1 MNTGPKINAIIL
13 TCLWIPA
20 VMAAR
25 SLCAYGNSFYMNW
38 VSNRVVTDIRDQ
50 LFSKM
55 VRHSMDFFNKMRSGF
70 LMSRITNDTRGMQMA
85 VSTVSSDLFKQ
96 PIAIITGVAVLLY
109 MDWKFTLVTL
119 VLFPACLFPIIFYGR
134 KARKAV
140 QFEQE
145 DMGQMVV
152 TMQETFAG
160 IRVIKSFAREKHQE
174 DQFRHSN
181 KLQFE
186 NMMRM
191 IMSMEAVGPL
201 VELIAAAGIGLAL
214 VYIYAANL
222 SAARFIALNA
232 GIILLYEPIKVLSRM
247 HVVMQR
253 SIQATVEVF
262 AILDSE
268 PSVKDSPDAKVLT
281 QSRGLIE
288 FDDATFRYAGGV
300 TNAVSNLNLRIEPG
314 KSYALVGASGAGKST
329 ILSLIL
335 RFYDPTS
342 GVVRLDGH
350 DLRTLTQKSLREQIG
365 LVTQETFLFHD
376 TIFKNIQFGRLDAT
390 PEEVYAA
397 AQTAHAHD
405 FIIAQP
411 QGYETTIGDK
421 GCLLSGGQQQRL
433 AIARALLKNAPI
445 LLLDEA
451 TSALDSESE
460 KQIQLALETLSAG
473 RTVIA
478 IAHRL
483 STILS
488 ADQIVVMDHGLIKD
502 VGSHRE
508 LLEKS
513 VYYRR
518 LYDMQFNRSRRNA
531 SAGRDAVS
539 GRGDRV
545 ASRSCVAM
553 SIVIVDRSLS
563 SRSDVAPWLTHL
575 RYAELQRAPAKSS
588 EMFLI
593 ADLPAPARIVSRPE
607 HSGNL
612 THDRQPPIRRLIWE
626 DPDRLEPKHP
636 HQRDMQASLFV
647 IEPFAHDR
655 FMQNVKWLECRGD
668 RPGSNFLLRLE
679 FGEIADF
686 NFALPRFGNLRV
698 FRPHLLDLLVEERGE
713 KKELRLPKSEP
724 FASLRDPAFAQ
735 QNRLLPAP

>member
-1 MNTGPKINAIIL
+1 MSEPQAAEAKPSFWQTLRTGWVPYKRLFAYVKPYKFRFILGLSCGLGFGLISGCLPLVLAQVMGAVFHGGGPSTPQQFAQDPSLLNAGPKINAIIL

-55 VRHSMDFFNKMRSGF
+55 VGHSMDFFNKMRSGF

-96 PIAIITGVAVLLY
+96 PITIISGVAVLLY

-268 PSVKDSPDAKVLT
+268 PSVEDAPDAIVLP
-281 QSRGLIE
+281 QSRGFIE

-300 TNAVSNLNLRIEPG
+300 TNAVSNLKLRIEPG

-342 GVVRLDGH
+342 GIVRLDGH
-350 DLRTLTQKSLREQIG
+350 DLRTVTQQSLREQIG

-390 PEEVYAA
+390 REEVYAA

-460 KQIQLALETLSAG
+460 KQIQLALETLAAG

-488 ADQIVVMDHGLIKD
+488 ADQIVVMDEGVIKD
-502 VGSHRE
+502 VGTHRE
-508 LLEKS
+508 LLEQS
-513 VYYRR
+513 AYYRR
-518 LYDMQFNRSRRNA
+518 LYDMQFNRDGEG
-531 SAGRDAVS
+531 AG
-539 GRGDRV
+539 
-545 ASRSCVAM
+545 
-553 SIVIVDRSLS
+553 L
-563 SRSDVAPWLTHL
+563 
-575 RYAELQRAPAKSS
+575 AETG
-588 EMFLI
+588 
-593 ADLPAPARIVSRPE
+593 V
-607 HSGNL
+607 
-612 THDRQPPIRRLIWE
+612 
-626 DPDRLEPKHP
+626 
-636 HQRDMQASLFV
+636 
-647 IEPFAHDR
+647 
-655 FMQNVKWLECRGD
+655 
-668 RPGSNFLLRLE
+668 
-679 FGEIADF
+679 
-686 NFALPRFGNLRV
+686 
-698 FRPHLLDLLVEERGE
+698 LVEAIG
-713 KKELRLPKSEP
+713 
-724 FASLRDPAFAQ
+724 
-735 QNRLLPAP
+735 